1 MKNTMD
7 LYRASFAELKKV
19 RVLTLTAMM
28 MALSVILGYFTLDVG
43 PYLKI
48 GFGTIVN
55 QFVCCLFGPVVG
67 VIYNGLLDIIKYMVK
82 PTGPFFPGFTL
93 NAMLAGLIYGTAFY
107 KKKLTFTRVLIT
119 EFIVCL
125 VCNVI
130 LNTWMLS
137 FLYGKGFMALLPARV
152 LKNAIQCPVNAA
164 LFWFIMGRMEKAGLM
179 KELRKTAE

>member
-1 MKNTMD
+1 MNSMTD
-7 LYRASFAELKKV
+7 LYRASFAELKNV
-19 RVLTLTAMM
+19 RVITLTAMM

-55 QFVCCLFGPVVG
+55 QFVCSMFGPVVG
-67 VIYNGLLDIIKYMVK
+67 VIYNGLLDLIKYMVK

-107 KKKLTFTRVLIT
+107 RKKLTFPRILAA
-119 EFIVCL
+119 EFVVCL

-137 FLYGKGFMALLPARV
+137 FLYGKGFMVLLPARL
-152 LKNAIQCPVNAA
+152 LKNVIQCPVNAA
-164 LFWFIMGRMEKAGLM
+164 LFWFIMGRLEKTGII
-179 KELRKTAE
+179 RGFRNV